1 MDPSVGPR
9 QGAVEEES
17 IAMSSDFVDSLPI
30 WGVFV
35 LFAIVALLFY
45 EGGFRIGRWWQER
58 TPEEKEGPT
67 GMLVG
72 SILALMAFLL
82 AITMGM
88 ATDRYD
94 TRRGAVLAEANS
106 IGTTFL
112 RTDFLPEPASSR
124 SQELIREYVP
134 LRIVEDE
141 PSDEEVAAVLVRSDA
156 ILTELWSIAAEVAR
170 AAPDSEMVALYIT
183 SLNETID
190 ANTTRVTAGLIA
202 RVPETIALLLFLG
215 SALTLGMVGFSA
227 GLTRRRSPLTA
238 IVLVIVLGAVIALI
252 VDIDRPLGGTLTTGQ
267 QPLIALEQQIGPPS
281 P

>member
-1 MDPSVGPR
+1 M
-9 QGAVEEES
+9 A
-17 IAMSSDFVDSLPI
+17 ADFVDSLPI

-35 LFAIVALLFY
+35 LFAIIALLFY
-45 EGGFRIGRWWQER
+45 EGGFRLGRWWQAR

-94 TRRGAVLAEANS
+94 ARRGAVLAEANS
-106 IGTTFL
+106 IGTTYL
-112 RTDFLPEPASSR
+112 RADFLPEPASSQTR
-124 SQELIREYVP
+124 ELIREYVP
-134 LRIVEDE
+134 LRIVEGD
-141 PSDEEVAAVLVRSDA
+141 PPDEEVAARVASSEE
-156 ILTELWSIAAEVAR
+156 ILDELWSIAAGPANEAL
-170 AAPDSEMVALYIT
+170 DSERFSLYIT

-190 ANTTRVTAGLIA
+190 ANTTRVTAALSA

-227 GLTRRRSPLTA
+227 GLTARRSPLTA
-238 IVLVIVLGAVIALI
+238 IALVVVLGAVIALI
-252 VDIDRPLGGTLTTGQ
+252 VDIDRPSGGTLTTGQ
-267 QPLIALEQQIGPPS
+267 QPLIALERQIGPPS

>member
-1 MDPSVGPR
+1 MFQDVVG
-9 QGAVEEES
+9 G
-17 IAMSSDFVDSLPI
+17 LPMI
-30 WGVFV
+30 GVFL
-35 LFAIVALLFY
+35 LFALSGMLLY
-45 EGGFRIGRWWQER
+45 ELGYLVGRWYQNR

-67 GMLVG
+67 GMIVG

-88 ATDRYD
+88 ATDRFD

-112 RTDFLPEPASSR
+112 RTDFLPQPAASQ

-134 LRIVEDE
+134 LRIVEGE
-141 PSDEEVAAVLVRSDA
+141 LSDEELATILARSEE
-156 ILTELWSIAAEVAR
+156 LRPELWAIAQRSANET
-170 AAPDSEMVALYIT
+170 PDSELLALYVST
-183 SLNETID
+183 LTETID
-190 ANTTRVTAGLIA
+190 ANTTRVTAGVYA

-238 IVLVIVLGAVIALI
+238 VVLVVVLGAVLALI
-252 VDIDRPLGGTLTTGQ
+252 VDIDRPTGGTLTTGQ
-267 QPLIALEQQIGPPS
+267 QPLIDLERQIGPPS